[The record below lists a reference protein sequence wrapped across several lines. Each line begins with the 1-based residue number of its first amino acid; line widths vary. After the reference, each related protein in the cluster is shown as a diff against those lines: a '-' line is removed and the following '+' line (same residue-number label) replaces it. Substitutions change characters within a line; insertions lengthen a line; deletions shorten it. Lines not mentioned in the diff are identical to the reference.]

1 MLRTADHHMV
11 ILLEFRQTVAVGD
24 ALLLALQLMARLAAH
39 LHATLVIDLYLL
51 VMQHMLGPVP
61 LGAQVDLFGA
71 LAVLDTQFVIAST
84 ARAALATPETA
95 GLVRWQVEGH
105 WRGGVGQAPHHQ
117 RHVHVAIDEPHQH
130 FHAHPGDQH
139 HTITVMGPATGYPQP
154 ATGMVVVL
162 AGTIPGQLHL
172 DPAVFVT
179 VDFTVDR
186 AGDHRALIPRY
197 RWARLLRQRRTKHRI
212 PWRGDK
218 CVAIALAQFPSV
230 LLGDRLLQHLGLL
243 AFMAHLRHQP
253 QVIPVLAGVLTQLQ
267 KPATGQ
273 RRLIALAVG
282 TAIVAAVPLQATLG
296 EIFAMGAVGKVTG
309 VVLRFK
315 LGQ

>member
-1 MLRTADHHMV
+1 
-11 ILLEFRQTVAVGD
+11 
-24 ALLLALQLMARLAAH
+24 
-39 LHATLVIDLYLL
+39 
-51 VMQHMLGPVP
+51 
-61 LGAQVDLFGA
+61 
-71 LAVLDTQFVIAST
+71 
-84 ARAALATPETA
+84 
-95 GLVRWQVEGH
+95 
-105 WRGGVGQAPHHQ
+105 
-117 RHVHVAIDEPHQH
+117 
-130 FHAHPGDQH
+130 
-139 HTITVMGPATGYPQP
+139 MGPATGYPQP

-253 QVIPVLAGVLTQLQ
+253 QVIPVLAGCSRNCKTGHWPTPAHRPGRGHCDSRCGAAPGHAGRDICHGCGRKSYRGSAALQAWAMTRRQPCLQLDMGFSKVVIAQVQRRGPGRQLQ
-267 KPATGQ
+267 GEALDRGVSATIPEPG
-273 RRLIALAVG
+273 R
-282 TAIVAAVPLQATLG
+282 
-296 EIFAMGAVGKVTG
+296 
-309 VVLRFK
+309 
-315 LGQ
+315 